1 MLRFTDAVTLDG
13 SVNLTDRG
21 LIALAKAARKPLD
34 AILGGQTRFGLYTVI
49 GGGRYSDKARYAKCR
64 CDCGV
69 VRDVETSKLLS
80 GRSTRCKDCAKV
92 NPARATSVTHGL
104 TKSPEHRAWS
114 SMKYRCTNP
123 NAHNWADYGGRGIE
137 VCDRWMASF
146 ESFYAD
152 MGPRPDGCSLD
163 RIDNSKGYYPDNC
176 RWANDKQQAHNRRG
190 SRIVEY
196 DGELVAVA
204 ELERRFGL
212 NKGVIL
218 ARLKMGW
225 DIERAVSEPALDKKP
240 SHMVFGESLTTKD
253 IVDKY
258 GVSRQMFNYRLRDG
272 WTAEQIVSHYTRA
285 AA

>member
-1 MLRFTDAVTLDG
+1 MLFTDAVTFDG
-13 SVNLTDRG
+13 AVNITDRG
-21 LIALAKAARKPLD
+21 LIAVAKAARKPLD
-34 AILGGQTRFGLYTVI
+34 AILGGQNRFGLYTVI
-49 GGGRYSDKARYAKCR
+49 GEDRYSDKARYAKCR

-69 VRDVETSKLLS
+69 VRDVETAKLLS

-114 SMKYRCTNP
+114 S
-123 NAHNWADYGGRGIE
+123 I
-137 VCDRWMASF
+137 DRV
-146 ESFYAD
+146 
-152 MGPRPDGCSLD
+152 
-163 RIDNSKGYYPDNC
+163 DNSKGYYPDNC

-196 DGELVAVA
+196 DGELVAIA
-204 ELERRFGL
+204 EIERRFGL

-258 GVSRQMFNYRLRDG
+258 GVSRQMFNYRLREG

-285 AA
+285 DA